1 MAVYELRREFSLKL
15 LFQVANLKK
24 STYHYHVQKL
34 NRPDKYEKIK
44 DAIQRIYTQAKG
56 LYGYR
61 RMVFALKKENIHLNH
76 KTVRRLMTELKL
88 KGLRKQKKYSS
99 HRGEVGQIAPNLI
112 QRNFEA
118 AQPNEVWLTDV
129 TEFKVN
135 GKKLYLSAFLDV
147 FNREIVGYE
156 ITQNPNFQLIE
167 RSFNNSIQHL
177 KYNKNSHPIIHSD
190 QGWLYQI
197 PRFRSMIS
205 TFEMTQSMSRKG
217 NCYDNALM
225 ESFFGIL
232 KNECI
237 YREKFQNIHQA
248 KQSIDNYIQFYNQTR
263 IKEKFN
269 GMSPVEY
276 RLAKQKTA

>member
-1 MAVYELRREFSLKL
+1 MVVYELRHEFTLKL
-15 LFQVANLKK
+15 LFRVADLNKG
-24 STYHYHVQKL
+24 TYYHHLRTMQQ
-34 NRPDKYEKIK
+34 PDKYAKEKE
-44 DAIQRIYTQAKG
+44 AIQRIYTEAKG

-61 RMVFALKKENIHLNH
+61 RIGLALKKEDIHLNH
-76 KTVRRLMTELKL
+76 KTVRRLMTELQL

-112 QRNFEA
+112 ERNFEA
-118 AQPNEVWLTDV
+118 DQPNKVWLTDV
-129 TEFKVN
+129 TEFKVS

-156 ITQNPNFQLIE
+156 ITQNPNFELIE
-167 RSFNNSIQHL
+167 RSFYKAINHL
-177 KYNKNSHPIIHSD
+177 KYNEYTCPIIHSD

-205 TFEMTQSMSRKG
+205 SFQMTQSMSRKG

-237 YREKFQNIHQA
+237 YREKFQSIQQA
-248 KQSIDNYIQFYNQTR
+248 KQLIDAYIQFYNQSR
-263 IKEKFN
+263 IKEKLH

-276 RLAKQKTA
+276 RLSKYKIA

>member
-1 MAVYELRREFSLKL
+1 MVIYELRHEFTLKL
-15 LFQVANLKK
+15 LFQVAKLKK
-24 STYHYHVQKL
+24 STYHYHVKKMHQT
-34 NRPDKYEKIK
+34 DKYAKEKEV
-44 DAIQRIYTQAKG
+44 IQRIYTQAKG

-61 RMVFALKKENIHLNH
+61 RIVLALKKEDIHLNH
-76 KTVRRLMTELKL
+76 KTVRRLMTELQL
-88 KGLRKQKKYSS
+88 KGIRKQKKYSS

-118 AQPNEVWLTDV
+118 EQPNEVWLTDV

-135 GKKLYLSAFLDV
+135 GNKLYLSAFLDV

-156 ITQNPNFQLIE
+156 ITQNPNFELIE
-167 RSFNNSIQHL
+167 KSFYRAINHL
-177 KYNKNSHPIIHSD
+177 KYNENTSPIIHSD

-205 TFEMTQSMSRKG
+205 SFQMTQSMSRKG

-237 YREKFQNIHQA
+237 YREKFQSIQQA
-248 KQSIDNYIQFYNQTR
+248 KQSIESYIQFYNQSR
-263 IKEKFN
+263 IKAKLH
-269 GMSPVEY
+269 GMSPVEF
-276 RLAKQKTA
+276 RLAKQNIA